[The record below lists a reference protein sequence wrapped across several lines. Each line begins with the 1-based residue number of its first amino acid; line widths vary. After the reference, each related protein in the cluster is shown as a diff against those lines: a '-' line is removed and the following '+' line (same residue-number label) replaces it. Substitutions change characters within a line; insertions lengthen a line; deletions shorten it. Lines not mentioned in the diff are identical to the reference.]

1 MIGGQVN
8 DLTENHFE
16 YQAEFRFSSL
26 RLINT
31 SPGKRK
37 ENMDELNSA
46 INKLIKWKDDHKF
59 CLMGDELTD
68 LNDIINDLT
77 DRFIDLK
84 DNNKQ

>member
-1 MIGGQVN
+1 M
-8 DLTENHFE
+8 TEQNNQTDFIQSQNKDRI
-16 YQAEFRFSSL
+16 YQQKKLEGL
-26 RLINT
+26 DN
-31 SPGKRK
+31 
-37 ENMDELNSA
+37 A
-46 INKLIKWKDDHKF
+46 INSLIKWKEDHKF

>member
-1 MIGGQVN
+1 M
-8 DLTENHFE
+8 
-16 YQAEFRFSSL
+16 
-26 RLINT
+26 
-31 SPGKRK
+31 
-37 ENMDELNSA
+37 
-46 INKLIKWKDDHKF
+46 KWKEDHKF

>member
-1 MIGGQVN
+1 M
-8 DLTENHFE
+8 TEQNNQTDFIQSQNKDRI
-16 YQAEFRFSSL
+16 YQQKKL
-26 RLINT
+26 DGLDN
-31 SPGKRK
+31 
-37 ENMDELNSA
+37 A
-46 INKLIKWKDDHKF
+46 INSLIKWKDEHKF